1 VSPSKRI
8 EPGRLSLWAPVLAY
22 MAAIFYLSGLQT
34 APLPEDVSDK
44 TAHLGAYAVLA
55 VLSVRAVAGGLP
67 CRVTWRIA
75 WLGLAIAGGYG
86 IFDEIHQSFVPG
98 RSASIADWYADVTGA
113 VIAIGACWLWG
124 MIALRHRV

>member
-1 VSPSKRI
+1 
-8 EPGRLSLWAPVLAY
+8 
-22 MAAIFYLSGLQT
+22 MAAIFYVSGLQT

-44 TAHLGAYAVLA
+44 TAHLAAYTILA

-75 WLGLAIAGGYG
+75 WLALAIAGGYG
-86 IFDEIHQSFVPG
+86 IVDEIHQTLVPG
-98 RSASIADWYADVTGA
+98 RSGSIADWYADVAGA
-113 VIAIGACWLWG
+113 LIGIGACWLWG